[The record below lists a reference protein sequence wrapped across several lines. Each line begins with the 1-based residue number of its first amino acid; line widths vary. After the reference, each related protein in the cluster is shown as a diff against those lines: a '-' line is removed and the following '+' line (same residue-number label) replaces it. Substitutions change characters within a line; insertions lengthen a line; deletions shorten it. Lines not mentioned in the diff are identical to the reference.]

1 MTRLLPALTRALI
14 RFAEWRERRCEVRAG
29 FWGHIVRS
37 RRGLTI
43 RDEIADVMAR
53 ARRYTPPTVGDWP

>member
-1 MTRLLPALTRALI
+1 MTRLVRSLTRALI
-14 RFAEWRERRCEVRAG
+14 RFAEWRERRCAIRAG
-29 FWGHIVRS
+29 FWGHIVRH

-53 ARRYTPPTVGDWP
+53 ARRYTPPQVGDWP